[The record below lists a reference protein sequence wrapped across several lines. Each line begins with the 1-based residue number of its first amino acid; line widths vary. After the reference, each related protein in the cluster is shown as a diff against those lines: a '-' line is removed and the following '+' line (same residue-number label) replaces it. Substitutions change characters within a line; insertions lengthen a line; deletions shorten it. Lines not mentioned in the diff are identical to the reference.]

1 MFDTIDYIVCLY
13 IALESHIKYIDP
25 NRKAVSYISDLYP
38 AITETYDLVIVRNV
52 FQLSKHQNRDH
63 CFDQIMKK
71 SVIQNGM
78 RYWLGI
84 DGKPKQYLMDY

>member
-38 AITETYDLVIVRNV
+38 AITETYDLVIHSS
-52 FQLSKHQNRDH
+52 Q
-63 CFDQIMKK
+63 CI
-71 SVIQNGM
+71 SVIQTS
-78 RYWLGI
+78 
-84 DGKPKQYLMDY
+84 KS